1 MLDMA
6 NKKNK
11 YQYATIK
18 GGRALPVDK
27 LKTGETGGVSEV
39 GVWVEGKAPEGEKG
53 REEYRELRITAK
65 SNAKLTGRD
74 RSKKQTLPLA
84 KMGEVSIV
92 KEVYPQNT
100 GRVLSYIQYIVQ
112 YKAPHKKGVWQI
124 KNIAEASRFMEM
136 QPHRFKESIANLMK
150 AYPYITARGGNIV
163 DKQYRQIVDIEVRLR
178 TKNPVEKGKGFITEK
193 EEEILD
199 KESVIDTIFI
209 EPSKEFLNGL
219 GLDSYGKQLSKQQF
233 SKRGGLGNVLL
244 PISSLKDSKNESL
257 MEYKVRNFL
266 ISNKPVAQIGVD
278 KILTHLGITEE
289 DLAKQGRPR
298 YKRQIDSV
306 MERLK
311 DRGILE
317 RWSYSKTK
325 DMYYTKTTREAHNHP
340 AFYKRLKQ
348 G

>member
-1 MLDMA
+1 MA
-6 NKKNK
+6 NKKTK
-11 YQYATIK
+11 YQYAKLEK
-18 GGRALPVDK
+18 GKAIAVDNPETEGIEAFTERK
-27 LKTGETGGVSEV
+27 LYVT
-39 GVWVEGKAPEGEKG
+39 GKAPEGDKG

-100 GRVLSYIQYIVQ
+100 GRVLSYIQYLIQ
-112 YKAPHKKGVWQI
+112 YKAPHKKGEWQI

-163 DKQYRQIVDIEVRLR
+163 DKQYRQIVDIRVRLR

-209 EPSKEFLNGL
+209 KPSKEFLNGL
-219 GLDSYGKQLSKQQF
+219 GLDSYGKQLSKQEF

-244 PISSLKDSKNESL
+244 PISSLKYSKNESL

-266 ISNKPVAQIGVD
+266 ISNKPVAQIRVD

-298 YKRQIDSV
+298 YKRQIDTV

-311 DRGILE
+311 SRGILE
-317 RWSYSKTK
+317 RWSYSKAK
-325 DMYYTKTTREAHNHP
+325 DMYYTKTTREAHGHP